1 MNKSVDMSSIID
13 FIKSSKEPVNKKQI
27 LEATNYAGDYK
38 YAMKVLKEKYDELKV
53 TGTRSNALYS
63 WSPAKAVY
71 SEMKNPEG
79 YPDGT
84 AGKAIAN
91 VMRSNGRYQGNMK
104 QKLGCIYSNAKASP
118 EVEGLLVLSARDG
131 IVVGYHVYSEIQS
144 FMKEET
150 TFEWEDEQGHH
161 YIIPICPININAKY
175 IGTKPKNKL
184 DESTEEEFKNAVR
197 YALDIGI
204 EKVEVPV
211 EVVAER
217 VISDPEDKAKLDMLT
232 ALLDEVNKKNKDL
245 QAQLDAITATR
256 DRISE
261 KELRLAVAE
270 AKLEVY
276 ERLTVTWMRQVM

>member
-1 MNKSVDMSSIID
+1 MSKSVDMSSIID

-79 YPDGT
+79 YPDST

-91 VMRSNGRYQGNMK
+91 VMKSDGKYRGNMK

-118 EVEGLLVLSARDG
+118 EIEGLLVLSAKDG
-131 IVVGYHVYSEIQS
+131 IVVGYHVFSEMQS
-144 FMKEET
+144 FMKDEC

-161 YIIPICPININAKY
+161 YIIPICPININEKY

-184 DESTEEEFKNAVR
+184 DPETEERFKKAVR
-197 YALDIGI
+197 YALDIG
-204 EKVEVPV
+204 VEQVKVPV
-211 EVVAER
+211 EVVAEK
-217 VISDPEDKAKLDMLT
+217 VASDPEDKAKLDMLT
-232 ALLDEVNKKNKDL
+232 ALLNEVNKKNEDL
-245 QAQLDAITATR
+245 QAQLDEVTATK
-256 DRISE
+256 DRITD

-276 ERLTVTWMRQVM
+276 ERLTIAWMRQM